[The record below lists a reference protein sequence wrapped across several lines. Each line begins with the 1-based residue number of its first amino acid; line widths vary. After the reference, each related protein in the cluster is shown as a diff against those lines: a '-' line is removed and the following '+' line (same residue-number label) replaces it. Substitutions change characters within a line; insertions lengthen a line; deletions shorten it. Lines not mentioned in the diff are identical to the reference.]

1 MGIVIGMFYREH
13 APAHFHATYG
23 DYEITVGIETGEVEG
38 RFPKRALRHVLEW
51 QDIHKDELMDNWDL
65 AMKEKPLKMIP
76 PLE

>member
-1 MGIVIGMFYREH
+1 MFYREH